1 MILLSP
7 HQSLSVDPR
16 KPGCCSMTEDVTIIT
31 VTLESLG
38 VLRLSG
44 PQDSKAHWSKS
55 SRLDPL
61 TALTCIKKFHYSP
74 KKKYIGAALV
84 TQGT

>member
-1 MILLSP
+1 
-7 HQSLSVDPR
+7 
-16 KPGCCSMTEDVTIIT
+16 MTEDVTIIT